1 VLDEESDSKYLPEK
15 ENQLEG
21 EGEVIDE
28 MLARLEGLENEG
40 LSGWDEED
48 MEDNDEEAEFEIKD
62 DAALLTFTQTL
73 QRAHDAAAAA
83 QREREASRKRKQ
95 HYTGNSSRTKERWSA
110 K

>member
-1 VLDEESDSKYLPEK
+1 MGRKSKAAKKRIQNLPAPTISRKVTLEEVPDEESDSEYLPEK

-48 MEDNDEEAEFEIKD
+48 MEDNDEEA
-62 DAALLTFTQTL
+62 
-73 QRAHDAAAAA
+73 
-83 QREREASRKRKQ
+83 
-95 HYTGNSSRTKERWSA
+95 
-110 K
+110 